1 MKTQIQKEVC
11 NPSIHQKQPQS
22 PLTDDWMKKIW
33 GVCVCVCARTQFWGN
48 AAAVKP
54 SLHDGPPGLGS
65 SPLRWR
71 GFGKVEAAVGLW
83 L

>member
-1 MKTQIQKEVC
+1 MCVC
-11 NPSIHQKQPQS
+11 
-22 PLTDDWMKKIW
+22 LCLCTYECVCVC
-33 GVCVCVCARTQFWGN
+33 VCVCVCARTQFWGN

-54 SLHDGPPGLGS
+54 SLHHGPPGLGS